1 LGEKL
6 PVVKRPVADIQTL
19 RQSVLMSYDLMV
31 FDPLAAPRNRED
43 FLSWYDAQTQW
54 TEQHTYDDPKI
65 TTPALASWFAEMSRT
80 FPPMNGPFASDD
92 FDNPMVTDYS
102 VGQSLIYA
110 AFAWSQAEA
119 AFETVDRLAAK
130 HAVGFF
136 DVSGEE
142 GIIRF
147 P

>member
-1 LGEKL
+1 
-6 PVVKRPVADIQTL
+6 
-19 RQSVLMSYDLMV
+19 MSYDLMV
-31 FDPLAAPRNRED
+31 FDPLVAPRNRED

-54 TEQHTYDDPKI
+54 TEEHTYQDPKI
-65 TTPALASWFAEMSRT
+65 TTPALASWLAEMWRM

-92 FDNPMVTDYS
+92 FDNSRVTDYS
-102 VGQSLIYA
+102 IGRSIIYA

-119 AFETVDRLAAK
+119 AFQAVDRLATE

-136 DVSGEE
+136 DVSSGE
-142 GIIRF
+142 GVIRF